1 MLHVIAVIETKPGQ
15 RDAVLAAARANVPNV
30 RAEQGCI
37 EYTPVID
44 LEGGPSI
51 VTPIG
56 PNTFMVIEK
65 WESREAL
72 LAHAAAPH
80 MAAYQERI
88 KDMLVSR
95 KIHVLVDAV

>member
-1 MLHVIAVIETKPGQ
+1 MLHVIAIIETKPGQ
-15 RDAVLAAARANVPNV
+15 RDAVLAAARENVPNV

-37 EYTPVID
+37 EYAPAID
-44 LEGGPSI
+44 IEGAPDI

-65 WESREAL
+65 WASREAL

-80 MAAYQERI
+80 MAAYQARV

-95 KIHVLVDAV
+95 KIHVLVDAT